1 MVTPYTRYLGA
12 QNHIPSYLWTLL
24 LVAALSCCSTV
35 PKNQVLGSSDEV
47 LKEAV
52 EAALAV
58 DKRLDTTAIEIT
70 VAAGIV
76 ELSGTVGSADEVR
89 RALQRAGR
97 VDGVRGI
104 VNRLRVIGRQAGLA
118 TDRTVE
124 PSETLQVL
132 NDQ

>member
-1 MVTPYTRYLGA
+1 M
-12 QNHIPSYLWTLL
+12 
-24 LVAALSCCSTV
+24 
-35 PKNQVLGSSDEV
+35 

-52 EAALAV
+52 EAALAA
-58 DKRLDTTAIEIT
+58 DKRLDAAAIEIT

-97 VDGVRGI
+97 VDGVQGI
-104 VNRLRVIGRQAGLA
+104 VNRLRVIGRQTGLA